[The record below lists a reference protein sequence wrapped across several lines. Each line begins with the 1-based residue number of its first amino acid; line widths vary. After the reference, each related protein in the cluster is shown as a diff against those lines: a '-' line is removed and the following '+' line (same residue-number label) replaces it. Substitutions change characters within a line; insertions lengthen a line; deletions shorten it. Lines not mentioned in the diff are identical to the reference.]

1 MLEHS
6 CKNDV
11 DPTGGIIA
19 PEKFSETGI
28 LSEAPLALHT
38 QKNHLHIVPYPPTLK
53 PTQSLLL
60 FSLPL
65 SLSSLFHYFA
75 PFGAATQYLFNS
87 LNQHLP
93 LKHTF

>member
-38 QKNHLHIVPYPPTLK
+38 QKNHFTHSALSAYSQTHTVFIALLSPAVPLISL
-53 PTQSLLL
+53 SLLCTIWCSYTI
-60 FSLPL
+60 SL
-65 SLSSLFHYFA
+65 
-75 PFGAATQYLFNS
+75 
-87 LNQHLP
+87 
-93 LKHTF
+93 